1 MITSFRCGGI
11 VVGIAWNHVV
21 VDAKG
26 IADFLNFWGEITRG
40 LPLSVD
46 PYLDRSILSPT
57 QPLPTDIT
65 HPALVGNQ
73 SQVKNIYLQFQ
84 EPIVCQSFCF
94 EPKKL
99 SQLKQIAKEDK
110 FAAPPTSFEVISAL
124 VWIMRTKAYNIE
136 PHKTTKLLT
145 AVDIRSKMK
154 PALPGG
160 FFGNG
165 IVMSYAECMAGDLV
179 QKPLSFA
186 VKIVHE
192 SIKEV
197 NEDYVRSAIDYHE
210 LTRGQY
216 GMENTG
222 WISKWSR
229 LPFYDVDFGWGKPQ
243 QIAPASLVDNLDL
256 TLSQVKDSDNIILS
270 LGLPESVMNI
280 FHELMQAELE
290 RK

>member
-1 MITSFRCGGI
+1 MTSFRCGGI

-26 IADFLNFWGEITRG
+26 IADFLNYWAETTRG

-57 QPLPTDIT
+57 QPLPIHIS
-65 HPALVGNQ
+65 HPALLPNQ
-73 SQVKNIYLQFQ
+73 NLAQNIYLQFQ
-84 EPIVCQSFCF
+84 EPISYQSFFF

-99 SQLKQIAKEDK
+99 SQLKKTGKENESD
-110 FAAPPTSFEVISAL
+110 AHPTSFEVISAL
-124 VWIMRTKAYNIE
+124 VWIMRNKAFKIE
-136 PHKTTKLLT
+136 PHKKTKLLT
-145 AVDIRSKMK
+145 AVDIRSKLN
-154 PALPGG
+154 PPLPKY

-165 IVMSYAECMAGDLV
+165 IVMSYAECIAGDLIE
-179 QKPLSFA
+179 KPFSFA
-186 VKIVHE
+186 VKLVHE
-192 SIKEV
+192 SIKV
-197 NEDYVRSAIDYHE
+197 VTEDYVRSAIDYYG

-216 GMENTG
+216 GMENTV

-243 QIAPASLVDNLDL
+243 QVAPASLVDNLDL
-256 TLSQVKDSDNIILS
+256 TLLQEKDGDNIILS
-270 LGLPESVMNI
+270 LGLPESVMKI
-280 FHELMQAELE
+280 FRELMQSELN